1 MPKIS
6 LRDAIRDALHEEMA
20 GMRRSSCLGKMS
32 LLTAVPMP

>member
-20 GMRRSSCLGKMS
+20 GMRRSSVGKMS
-32 LLTAVPMP
+32 LLTAVLL